1 MIQAE
6 QRGHPGAWALRAGE
20 SREEVTMSRSILH
33 LDELRRNRHGRR
45 DMRRL
50 GGSGGSGFPIPS
62 HPIPAA
68 VPNVPGDCRTGRA
81 IPETFA
87 AARPVDRTPVTPEAK
102 QDLDAKHEPQAGG
115 AARVATFKLIDLD
128 GDITLPGAL
137 GRQEV
142 RLAAWGHD
150 WGGAVVGRGATRETS
165 EAALFGGASSLDTSH
180 ARETYPAVNR
190 PGNLQAWS
198 YRLQIDVVTGRR
210 PNAGQ
215 TPGRAT
221 DASSPQLLRAT
232 GFRDRLDPANR
243 GRASRAGGR
252 AALYRAAAIGVNIST
267 PANRLEAENLV
278 TVVPSTASSLQVEQ
292 LPIDALP
299 PDPINPRR
307 ISEDELA
314 ALTRSIEMFGF
325 VDSVLARCADRRV
338 IAGPS
343 AAHRRTAGRPHHGAC
358 NPARPNADRPARD
371 GRSGSHAE
379 WLRGGRSPRPADP
392 LRPAGET
399 GPAGAL

>member
-1 MIQAE
+1 M
-6 QRGHPGAWALRAGE
+6 
-20 SREEVTMSRSILH
+20 
-33 LDELRRNRHGRR
+33 
-45 DMRRL
+45 
-50 GGSGGSGFPIPS
+50 
-62 HPIPAA
+62 
-68 VPNVPGDCRTGRA
+68 PGDCRTGRA

-102 QDLDAKHEPQAGG
+102 QDLDAKHEPEAGG

-142 RLAAWGHD
+142 RLAAWGHN
-150 WGGAVVGRGATRETS
+150 WGGAVAGRGATRETS

-198 YRLQIDVVTGRR
+198 YGLQIDVVTGRR

-267 PANRLEAENLV
+267 PANRLAAENLV

-292 LPIDALP
+292 LPIDALH

-338 IAGPS
+338 IAGHQRLI
-343 AAHRRTAGRPHHGAC
+343 AARRAGLTTVPVILLARMLIDLRETADRDLTLSGFAEVDLRDLLT
-358 NPARPNADRPARD
+358 RFDQREKRDRPARFDLDEALAPDAASD
-371 GRSGSHAE
+371 GNSFAYREQERLPVVALHHA
-379 WLRGGRSPRPADP
+379 P
-392 LRPAGET
+392 
-399 GPAGAL
+399 